1 MQYFVFHL
9 VNPDEVF
16 AGNATPNV
24 KQMGPYSYRFV
35 NDKCFLQAR
44 GAYFSVNTSNM
55 SGMFIVL

>member
-16 AGNATPNV
+16 AGNATPTV

-35 NDKCFLQAR
+35 NDNCFYR
-44 GAYFSVNTSNM
+44 GAYFSVNA
-55 SGMFIVL
+55 